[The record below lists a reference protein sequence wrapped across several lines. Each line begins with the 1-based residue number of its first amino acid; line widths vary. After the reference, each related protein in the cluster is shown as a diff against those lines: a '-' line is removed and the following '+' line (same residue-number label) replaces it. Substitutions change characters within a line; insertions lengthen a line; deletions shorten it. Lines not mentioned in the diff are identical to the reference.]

1 MIAKIRMKRTQTIV
15 TLVMEGN
22 EDSKAL
28 TISFIPWFLEI
39 ILKGLNALKALKAF
53 TDWRLD
59 ETEDY
64 AISSCWSSVS
74 ACVLIVTTKS
84 IIDAITTMKSTMFQ
98 GFRMYGV
105 KPLSL
110 RILLLNKNPMAMILI
125 KDSMVKESVKQLS
138 M

>member
-53 TDWRLD
+53 TD
-59 ETEDY
+59 
-64 AISSCWSSVS
+64 
-74 ACVLIVTTKS
+74 
-84 IIDAITTMKSTMFQ
+84 
-98 GFRMYGV
+98 
-105 KPLSL
+105 
-110 RILLLNKNPMAMILI
+110 
-125 KDSMVKESVKQLS
+125 
-138 M
+138 